1 MKNLLLVI
9 LVFILSLGCR
19 TQKLSQSTETSS
31 TKVDSSSHEKEV
43 IIKDTIIYIKGDSV
57 LVNIP
62 CDVDTAYILN
72 TAKSQVSVV
81 VNKGKVTTTLLT
93 KDQSILITKLQEK
106 VKEYQLQKTDTVY
119 TESKI
124 IEVPVKYIPWIY
136 RYSAYL
142 GWILG
147 GIGAIYLIIKLK

>member
-1 MKNLLLVI
+1 MKYLLSIVLVI
-9 LVFILSLGCR
+9 IFSLGCK
-19 TQKLSQSTETSS
+19 TQQLSQSTEITS

-72 TAKSQVSVV
+72 TAKSQVSIV

-93 KDQSILITKLQEK
+93 KDQTLLITKLQEK
-106 VKEYQLQKTDTVY
+106 VKEYESHQTDTVY
-119 TESKI
+119 VKSKS

-147 GIGAIYLIIKLK
+147 GIGAIWLIIKLK